1 MDEARDSPG
10 VIAPPPLIALATLL
24 LGLALDWFF
33 PFFIL
38 RGVFGFGTR
47 LIIGAIL
54 IATGAA
60 IAIFARSNFV
70 QAGTNIEPWKPS
82 LTLVTGGIFA
92 RMRNPMYVG
101 LILFFAGIAIALG
114 SDWMLILLMPMAAI
128 LHFGVV
134 KREERYLEAKFG
146 EPYRAYLNSVPRY
159 GLPTIRH

>member
-10 VIAPPPLIALATLL
+10 VIAPPPLIALVAFL

-33 PFFIL
+33 PLFTL
-38 RGVFGFGTR
+38 RGFFGFGTR
-47 LIIGAIL
+47 LIVGAIL

-60 IAIFARSNFV
+60 TAILAGNNFR

-101 LILFFAGIAIALG
+101 LILLFAGIAIALG
-114 SDWMLILLMPMAAI
+114 SDWMLILLVLMAAI